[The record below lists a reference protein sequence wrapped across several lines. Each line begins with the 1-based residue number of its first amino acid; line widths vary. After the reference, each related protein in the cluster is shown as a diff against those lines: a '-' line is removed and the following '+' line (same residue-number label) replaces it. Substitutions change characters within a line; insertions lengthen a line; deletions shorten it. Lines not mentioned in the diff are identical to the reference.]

1 MFPTEYEQRL
11 TAWEAST
18 ACRC

>member
-1 MFPTEYEQRL
+1 MFPTEYKQRL

-18 ACRC
+18 AYRC